1 MGSRS
6 GIACQRVPHNKQR
19 THPTNRLTD
28 TPRNSE
34 DDGLI
39 SKLYCVNFVLVLLPI
54 ISDWTCSSIVN
65 FKSCPGAV
73 PQPQLTALS
82 PDTISP
88 NADSVPITV
97 DGKGFVYQSQILW
110 NGNPLQ
116 TKFLD
121 SDHLQATITQ
131 QTFESYG
138 GSAGGSALISVMS
151 PGSGMTS
158 IEGCQDGGSSGSLA
172 LFID

>member
-1 MGSRS
+1 MRSRL
-6 GIACQRVPHNKQR
+6 GIACKP
-19 THPTNRLTD
+19 
-28 TPRNSE
+28 
-34 DDGLI
+34 
-39 SKLYCVNFVLVLLPI
+39 YCIALVLVLPPL
-54 ISDWTCSSIVN
+54 ISAWTCSSIVN

-88 NADSVPITV
+88 DADSVPLTV
-97 DGKGFVYQSQILW
+97 DGKAFVYQSQILW
-110 NGNPLQ
+110 SGNPPQ

-158 IEGCQDGGSSGSLA
+158 IEGCQDAGSSGSLA

>member
-1 MGSRS
+1 MRSRL
-6 GIACQRVPHNKQR
+6 GMVCKPYRIA
-19 THPTNRLTD
+19 
-28 TPRNSE
+28 
-34 DDGLI
+34 
-39 SKLYCVNFVLVLLPI
+39 FVLVLPPL
-54 ISDWTCSSIVN
+54 ISAWTCSSIVN

-82 PDTISP
+82 PDTVS
-88 NADSVPITV
+88 ADAVSVPLTV
-97 DGKGFVYQSQILW
+97 DGSGFVYQSEILW

-116 TKFLD
+116 TTYLD

-131 QTFESYG
+131 QTLESNG
-138 GSAGGSALISVMS
+138 GSLGGSALISVMS

-172 LFID
+172 LFIN